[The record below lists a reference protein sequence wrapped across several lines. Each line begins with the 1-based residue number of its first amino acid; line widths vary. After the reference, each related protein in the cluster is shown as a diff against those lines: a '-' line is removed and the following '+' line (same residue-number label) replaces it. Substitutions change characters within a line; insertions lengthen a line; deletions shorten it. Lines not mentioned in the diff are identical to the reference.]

1 MDNTV
6 RAVFTLYET
15 IGFRPPPGQ
24 HAVLAAFVLSSPL
37 TIKILSLATGSKCL
51 PVSRLPQCGDGLHDS
66 HAEVLARRGSN
77 RWFLEEIIRLTSG
90 QSSVWI
96 TRGSNGTFSLKDGV
110 RIQLYISTVPCKR
123 PSASRIDDFLHTK
136 CQGGDASTRF
146 LASFQDEAMAA
157 LKESCIFPPLPP
169 NATARGR
176 DNYNLYG
183 VLRTKPGRADS
194 PPTLCMSCSDKIAAW
209 NVLGFQGALLSR
221 FLGPLY
227 ISDIII
233 GEVPADM
240 RLVVQQDC
248 ERAFW
253 ERLQGLKGA
262 RALYPLLLK

>member
-1 MDNTV
+1 MVPFPSMTV
-6 RAVFTLYET
+6 F
-15 IGFRPPPGQ
+15 GFSSIFPP
-24 HAVLAAFVLSSPL
+24 S
-37 TIKILSLATGSKCL
+37 
-51 PVSRLPQCGDGLHDS
+51 PVSAISSSDRRL
-66 HAEVLARRGSN
+66 
-77 RWFLEEIIRLTSG
+77 F
-90 QSSVWI
+90 
-96 TRGSNGTFSLKDGV
+96 
-110 RIQLYISTVPCKR
+110 
-123 PSASRIDDFLHTK
+123 FLHLK

-157 LKESCIFPPLPP
+157 LKESSIFPPLPP

-194 PPTLCMSCSDKIAAW
+194 PPTLCMSCSDKMAAW

-240 RLVVQQDC
+240 RPVVQQDC

-253 ERLQGLKGA
+253 KRLQGLTCSVSSSVEND
-262 RALYPLLLK
+262 LYSAPT